1 MAVAR
6 SGRASWIII
15 LGGLLFAIATLLN
28 VYHHPLTSPYTQVD
42 EQAHLSYAQHLI
54 EHQRWWPD
62 YDHFVQYK
70 TEDASRID
78 SLPNYLNHPPTFYWL
93 AKALH
98 WVMPNAGF
106 AEFRAIAISLLL
118 VFIALYVAIGMQLSA
133 GTASGIGYAMLPFL
147 FYQQFQLGFF
157 NNDALALVGGSLA
170 VLAGIHW
177 FTSAAR
183 YAWVGLCLGLLLASV
198 KLTAL
203 LLVGAYVATCPLLRL
218 SHLRQ
223 LRVWQWLLML
233 VSGVAALS
241 PYLIMTLRFGSP
253 APETQ
258 GQLGKLLL
266 SMEHNP
272 AAYTTREPVLQWLGD
287 FLFRFADQL
296 PSRFETTF
304 IPLLCLAALFL
315 VVMLHPRTR
324 HQCLRT
330 TLGSVLLAASI
341 AGLGTLIIH
350 AAFSWQRYLEYGW
363 VYDSHIRYYMPLMA
377 AYGLGFGAV
386 IRYVA
391 AIGKKKE
398 SHDTP

>member
-1 MAVAR
+1 MAGAR
-6 SGRASWIII
+6 SCLASGSII
-15 LGGLLFAIATLLN
+15 LGGLLFALATLLN

-70 TEDASRID
+70 TRDASRID
-78 SLPNYLNHPPTFYWL
+78 SLPNYLNHPPSFYWL

-98 WVMPNAGF
+98 WAMPEAGF
-106 AEFRAIAISLLL
+106 AEFRMISISFLL
-118 VFIALYVAIGMQLSA
+118 VFIALYVAMGVRLST
-133 GTASGIGYAMLPFL
+133 GTASSIAYAMLPFL

-170 VLAGIHW
+170 VLASIHW
-177 FTSAAR
+177 FTSAVR

-203 LLVGAYVATCPLLRL
+203 ILVGAYVAACLLLRMT
-218 SHLRQ
+218 HLCQ
-223 LRVWQWLLML
+223 LRLWQWLLML

-253 APETQ
+253 APETP

-272 AAYTTREPVLQWLGD
+272 AAHAPRESMLQWLGE
-287 FLFRFADQL
+287 FLLRFADQL
-296 PSRFETTF
+296 PSRLETTF

-315 VVMLHPRTR
+315 VVMLYPHARRQYRRTA
-324 HQCLRT
+324 
-330 TLGSVLLAASI
+330 LGSVLLATSI
-341 AGLGTLIIH
+341 ASLITLIIH

-377 AYGLGFGAV
+377 AYGLGFCAV

-391 AIGKKKE
+391 GIGKKKE